1 MVGCLSSCCW
11 FESWARTLH
20 WNRYIF
26 DSMKKT
32 FFCVFLLAFFH
43 HAFAQ
48 KDSVKL
54 LEHIEVRAF
63 NLLQPAFSL
72 PATVSVINEETKAR
86 FGVPSLVPV
95 MNAVAGVRMEER
107 TPGSYRL
114 SIRGSL
120 LRSPFGVRNIKMY
133 WNGLPFTDAGGNTY
147 FNLIDRNSLSG
158 MEVLKGPGG
167 SLYGSGTGGVV
178 LMEDK
183 MRNES
188 GYATVT
194 GGSYGS
200 FSMGAGKEFHKG
212 NHGFKVMVQHR
223 QADGYR
229 EHSRMRRSNLQLQG
243 THDQGKWKTNWLLLA
258 SDMYYQT
265 PGGLTS
271 AQFEANPKAARP
283 ATAVVPG
290 AVEQDAGIYNKTVF
304 AGAAVRYAPSAEWEH
319 QLGLTTAY
327 TNFRNPF
334 ITNFE
339 EREEP
344 GFTGRYQSVFKRS
357 AGETVMQLEGGAEYG
372 YLAAQVAN
380 FENNSGEKGT
390 MMYDDRL
397 RTWYLFPFVQ
407 GVFQWKKNWNLQA
420 GLSYNFQGYGAKRLT
435 ETDPR
440 FQTKNNDPQL
450 LPRLSIQRSIASQ
463 WSLYAVLGKGF
474 SAPSTAEV
482 RPSDGSLRM
491 ELQPE
496 YGWNRELGIRFRNR
510 KENVRIAANVFRFGL
525 QETVVR
531 RIAANGGE
539 YFVNAGET
547 KQQGL
552 ELEWDAVLVKGSAER
567 NTLNWWGSVSWY
579 DFRFLDYKT
588 GNDDFSGNKVT
599 GIPAHTIS
607 SGVNLNVPGQ
617 WRFFLNGYHCAAIP
631 LNDAGNER
639 AAPYFLVQA
648 RLEKTLPIKR
658 TDIVFF
664 VSGDNLLD
672 EKYSLGNDLNAV
684 GRRYYNAAPRRSIE
698 TGVHVTW

>member
-1 MVGCLSSCCW
+1 
-11 FESWARTLH
+11 
-20 WNRYIF
+20 
-26 DSMKKT
+26 MKKILSGI
-32 FFCVFLLAFFH
+32 VLLAFFH
-43 HAFAQ
+43 AANAQ

-54 LEHIEVRAF
+54 LQSIEVRAF
-63 NLLQPAFSL
+63 NLLQPAFTL
-72 PATVSVINEETKAR
+72 PATVSVIDEETKAR
-86 FGVPSLVPV
+86 FGVPTLVPV
-95 MNAVAGVRMEER
+95 MNAIAGVRMEER

-147 FNLIDRNSLSG
+147 FNLIDRNALSG
-158 MEVLKGPGG
+158 MEILKGPGG

-183 MRNES
+183 IENEG
-188 GYATVT
+188 GYAAVT

-200 FSMGAGKEFHKG
+200 FSVGAGNVFRIG
-212 NHGFKVMVQHR
+212 NNGFKVMAQHR

-243 THDQGKWKTNWLLLA
+243 VHEQGKWKANWLLLA

-265 PGGLTS
+265 PGGLTR
-271 AQFEANPKAARP
+271 AQFEADPKSARP

-290 AVEQDAGIYNKTVF
+290 AVEQKAGIYNKTVF
-304 AGAAVRYAPSAEWEH
+304 AGVAVRYAPSAAWEH
-319 QLGLTTAY
+319 RLGLTTAY
-327 TNFRNPF
+327 TNFKNPF

-357 AGETVMQLEGGAEYG
+357 MGETVMQLEGGAEYG

-380 FENNSGEKGT
+380 FENNGGEKGT
-390 MMYDDRL
+390 KMYDDRL

-407 GVFQWKKNWNLQA
+407 GVLQWKKNWNLQA
-420 GLSYNFQGYGAKRLT
+420 GLSYNFQGYGVKRLT

-440 FQTKNNDPQL
+440 FQTKNNNPQV
-450 LPRLSIQRSIASQ
+450 LPRLSIQRSIAQQ
-463 WSLYAVLGKGF
+463 WSVYALLGKGF

-496 YGWNRELGIRFRNR
+496 YGWNRELGLRFRSR
-510 KENVRIAANVFRFGL
+510 EENVRISANVFRFGL
-525 QETVVR
+525 EETIVR
-531 RIAANGGE
+531 RIAGNGGE
-539 YFVNAGET
+539 YFVNAGKT
-547 KQQGL
+547 IQQGL
-552 ELEWDAVLVKGSAER
+552 ELEWDAALVKGRAER
-567 NTLNWWGSVSWY
+567 NVLNWWGSVTWY
-579 DFRFLDYKT
+579 DFRFLDYSS

-607 SGVNLNVPGQ
+607 SGINLNVAGN

-631 LNDAGNER
+631 LNDAGSER
-639 AAPYFLVQA
+639 AEPYFLVQA
-648 RLEKTLPIKR
+648 RLEKTLHLKAA
-658 TDIVFF
+658 DIILFA
-664 VSGDNLLD
+664 SGDNLLD
-672 EKYSLGNDLNAV
+672 ERYSLGNDLNAV

-698 TGVHVTW
+698 TGVHVRW